1 MKYFKDTLNKV
12 YAYEDDID
20 IDKYVNNELIQIEER
35 EALELSK
42 TRMSQEDIITSNK
55 NIKKLLIDEANQKI
69 AILQDIINL
78 EMQESNEDE
87 QLKKW
92 KKYRILLT
100 RIDTDNIEIKW
111 PEEPQ

>member
-42 TRMSQEDIITSNK
+42 TRMSQEDIITNNK